1 MDFSADELFEQLAL
15 LDETLA
21 AVRQHAGRGTY
32 PELQRQM
39 QSHARALRTMLDA
52 ELGPLAANLVES
64 ATRVLEAS
72 DPQAPI
78 LSMTLQRDTVAAIVR
93 RQAASAAFPPINAFD
108 PMMALR

>member
-21 AVRQHAGRGTY
+21 AVRQHAGHGEH
-32 PELQRQM
+32 PELHRQM
-39 QSHARALRTMLDA
+39 QSHARALRMMLGTDV
-52 ELGPLAANLVES
+52 GPLAADLVES
-64 ATRVLEAS
+64 ATRVLEAG

-93 RQAASAAFPPINAFD
+93 RQAASAAFPPISALD
-108 PMMALR
+108 PVMALR